1 MRKEK
6 FTRRSF
12 LQVGGLAL
20 ASLPYALSASASLSA
35 GEINKTY
42 MVFIGTYAKSNMNNL
57 YGFRLNAVTGE
68 LIRAFSVKDMPNASF
83 LALDS
88 QRRYLYA
95 VNETGN
101 FQGTKSGAVSAFAVN
116 QKTGN
121 LTFLNQQQ
129 SLGGYPC
136 YISLDKSNKVVL
148 VANYMGGNVV
158 TFPVQANGELGPV
171 TDMVQHIGKSVHKN
185 QASSHA
191 HCFLPDPN
199 NHFLLAVDLGI
210 DKVLKYQLEPNSGKL
225 KRYKEPAFIT
235 KPGAGPRMLT
245 FHPNKR
251 YAYLICELDSSM
263 YALAYQ
269 AEQGSFQELQRIATI
284 PRDFTGQNA
293 CAHVQVSPDGK
304 FLYGSN
310 RGHNSIVVYSIDK
323 GTGRLTLVQHVD
335 SQGDIPRNFIIE
347 PTGNILLVA
356 NQKSNNILSFYIDK
370 KTGKLNPTGHK
381 TEVPLPIY
389 LQIVPDFS

>member
-1 MRKEK
+1 MKKEK

-12 LQVGGLAL
+12 MQVAGMVL
-20 ASLPYALSASASLSA
+20 ASLPYAFSSGASLSSWKK
-35 GEINKTY
+35 NKTY
-42 MVFIGTYAKSNMNNL
+42 MVYIGTYAKSDMDNL

-68 LIRAFSVKDMPNASF
+68 LIQAFSVEGMPNASF

-101 FQGTKSGAVSAFAVN
+101 FQGAKSGAISAFAIN

-121 LTFLNQQQ
+121 LTFLNQQH
-129 SLGGYPC
+129 SMGGYPC
-136 YISLDKSNKVVL
+136 YISLDKENKVVF

-171 TDMVQHIGKSVHKN
+171 IDMVQHIGKSVHKN
-185 QASSHA
+185 QASPHA
-191 HCFLPDPN
+191 HCFLPDPD
-199 NHFLLAVDLGI
+199 NHFLIAVDLGI

-225 KRYKEPAFIT
+225 RSYKEPAFIT

-251 YAYLICELDSSM
+251 FAYLICELDSSM

-269 AEQGSFQELQRIATI
+269 VEQGSFQELQRIATL
-284 PRDFTGQNA
+284 PSDYTGQNA

-335 SQGDIPRNFIIE
+335 SQGDIPKNFIIE
-347 PTGNILLVA
+347 PTGNIMLVA
-356 NQKSNNILSFYIDK
+356 NQKSNNILSFHINK
-370 KTGKLNPTGHK
+370 KTGKLTHTGH
-381 TEVPLPIY
+381 TIEVPLPIY
-389 LQIVPDFS
+389 LQVVADFS